1 MKINKRIRVCTY
13 RLVFVQETNIG
24 LLPGKE
30 MEDLSANEISQHT
43 KTQQVQNDHAQDTF
57 FTGCFHD
64 GYFSFT
70 KTNLRWSTKLMG

>member
-1 MKINKRIRVCTY
+1 
-13 RLVFVQETNIG
+13 
-24 LLPGKE
+24 

-64 GYFSFT
+64 SYFSFT